1 MAGTVKLCVPELVL
15 EEELVACAEDVARV
29 EVADFAEAVAVLD
42 DLAAVECTLVG
53 DAAGDDEG
61 GSVSV
66 GDAAGGSD
74 EAGADTAAEELDP
87 LAPHAVRP
95 APPMMTA
102 IIAAAIRHFPMPQS
116 SIE

>member
-42 DLAAVECTLVG
+42 DLAECTLVG

-74 EAGADTAAEELDP
+74 EAGAETAAEELDP

>member
-15 EEELVACAEDVARV
+15 EEELVGCAEDVARV
-29 EVADFAEAVAVLD
+29 EVADFAVAVLD

-53 DAAGDDEG
+53 DAAADDEG

-116 SIE
+116 SSE

>member
-29 EVADFAEAVAVLD
+29 EVADFAEAVRD

-116 SIE
+116 SSE

>member
-1 MAGTVKLCVPELVL
+1 MCVPELVL

-42 DLAAVECTLVG
+42 DLAECTLVG

-74 EAGADTAAEELDP
+74 EAGAETAAEELDP

-116 SIE
+116 SSE

>member
-1 MAGTVKLCVPELVL
+1 MCVPELVL

-29 EVADFAEAVAVLD
+29 EVADFAEAVVD

-102 IIAAAIRHFPMPQS
+102 IIAAGIRHFPMPQS

>member
-1 MAGTVKLCVPELVL
+1 MKLCVPELVL

-42 DLAAVECTLVG
+42 DLAECTLVG

-116 SIE
+116 SSE

>member
-1 MAGTVKLCVPELVL
+1 MKLCVPELVL

-29 EVADFAEAVAVLD
+29 EVVGFTEAVAVLD

-53 DAAGDDEG
+53 EAEG
-61 GSVSV
+61 VLVSADV

-74 EAGADTAAEELDP
+74 EVADTAAEELDP

-102 IIAAAIRHFPMPQS
+102 MIAAGIRHFPMPQS

>member
-1 MAGTVKLCVPELVL
+1 MIWRQWS
-15 EEELVACAEDVARV
+15 ARWSATPLATTK
-29 EVADFAEAVAVLD
+29 AD
-42 DLAAVECTLVG
+42 G
-53 DAAGDDEG
+53 H
-61 GSVSV
+61 V

-102 IIAAAIRHFPMPQS
+102 IIAAGIRHFPMPQS